1 MFHLCI
7 IYGETHIL
15 FDISLQNVIAVPSQH
30 SKPHSVII
38 GNMYARGQPC
48 CVHAGKNA
56 SGKHFNRLMVGGDV
70 GIFRMVSIYYR
81 EMISAE
87 CTFSVCLGHVAAL
100 G

>member
-1 MFHLCI
+1 M
-7 IYGETHIL
+7 
-15 FDISLQNVIAVPSQH
+15 
-30 SKPHSVII
+30 
-38 GNMYARGQPC
+38 
-48 CVHAGKNA
+48 HAGKNA